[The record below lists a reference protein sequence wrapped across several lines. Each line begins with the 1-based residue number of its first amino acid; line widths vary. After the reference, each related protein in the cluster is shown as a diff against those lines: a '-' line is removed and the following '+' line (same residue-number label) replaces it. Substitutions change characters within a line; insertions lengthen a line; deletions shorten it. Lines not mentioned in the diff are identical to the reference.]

1 MTTIITD
8 PSKENQYYA
17 NLIGS
22 VYSLIVTEGD
32 KITDPQVLELLNE
45 KDRDIQKFRQSG
57 EKLGSWGKWMSHLT
71 FFSLSISI
79 LWSVLFVLIL
89 LPA

>member
-17 NLIGS
+17 SLIS
-22 VYSLIVTEGD
+22 SIYSLIITKGD
-32 KITDPQVLELLNE
+32 RITDQQVLELHNE

-57 EKLGSWGKWMSHLT
+57 EKLGSWGKWMSYLT
-71 FFSLSISI
+71 FFSLSFSI
-79 LWSVLFVLIL
+79 LRSVGFVSLMFTS
-89 LPA
+89 